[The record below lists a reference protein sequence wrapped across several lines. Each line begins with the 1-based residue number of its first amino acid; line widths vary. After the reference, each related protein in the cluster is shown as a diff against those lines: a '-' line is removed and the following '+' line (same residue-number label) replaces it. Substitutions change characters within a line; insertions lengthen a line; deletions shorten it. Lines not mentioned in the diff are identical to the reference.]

1 MRNEE
6 IIFISQISF
15 KELDD
20 FWAETIRE
28 SGGETKAE
36 PGLLQW
42 AGFGGTHLEMG
53 ENDLEPEISQANS
66 ETVEMLTRAL
76 SGHEEIKEDST
87 EKVER

>member
-28 SGGETKAE
+28 SGGESKAE
-36 PGLLQW
+36 PGFLQ
-42 AGFGGTHLEMG
+42 
-53 ENDLEPEISQANS
+53 
-66 ETVEMLTRAL
+66 
-76 SGHEEIKEDST
+76 
-87 EKVER
+87 